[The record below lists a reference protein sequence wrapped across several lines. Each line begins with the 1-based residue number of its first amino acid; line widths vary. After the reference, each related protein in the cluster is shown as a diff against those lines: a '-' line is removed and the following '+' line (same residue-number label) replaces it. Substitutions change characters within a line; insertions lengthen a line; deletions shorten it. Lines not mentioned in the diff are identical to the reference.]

1 MHGNIGH
8 QEAIELAET
17 TSKKF
22 NMEDVDV
29 KTLMQ
34 CRTIKLKEGTS
45 FLVERPLDDKENDN
59 SCAIT
64 YYEIGHQ
71 NGDLH
76 QKVKQ
81 KLIIHFLN
89 EPFYN

>member
-1 MHGNIGH
+1 M
-8 QEAIELAET
+8 
-17 TSKKF
+17 
-22 NMEDVDV
+22 
-29 KTLMQ
+29 
-34 CRTIKLKEGTS
+34 
-45 FLVERPLDDKENDN
+45 ERPLDDADNDN

-71 NGDLH
+71 CEDLY

-89 EPFYN
+89 EPFYNELRTKQQLGYVVFTKGIEIRDVLGF

>member
-1 MHGNIGH
+1 M
-8 QEAIELAET
+8 
-17 TSKKF
+17 
-22 NMEDVDV
+22 
-29 KTLMQ
+29 KTIMPV
-34 CRTIKLKEGTS
+34 RTIELKEGVS
-45 FLVERPLDDKENDN
+45 YLMERPLDDADNDN

-71 NGDLH
+71 CEDLY

-89 EPFYN
+89 EPFYNELRTK